1 MQRLQQATPCI
12 WWKAISYHYVR
23 RTRQVT
29 RYRNG
34 DAYTTTQVRTLFWFY
49 TLTFHPS
56 CYPDCFW
63 YSECCWAVTNS
74 CSQKA
79 KNSIQLSFIHAGTY
93 FENKNVPLVSHILLS
108 FLLSFFLHH
117 YSTSLSVP
125 CFFLLQV
132 YHERVNTHASSSEFD
147 YARYGV
153 KDVSKELLDLQQHP
167 AVRLR
172 FTKCFRY
179 QRDIKFKPVWL
190 WLLKGLPSF

>member
-63 YSECCWAVTNS
+63 CSECCWAVTNS

-93 FENKNVPLVSHILLS
+93 FENKNVPLVSHILLIIIRP
-108 FLLSFFLHH
+108 LCPCPAFF
-117 YSTSLSVP
+117 
-125 CFFLLQV
+125 
-132 YHERVNTHASSSEFD
+132 SSSGLPWAGEH
-147 YARYGV
+147 
-153 KDVSKELLDLQQHP
+153 SCL
-167 AVRLR
+167 
-172 FTKCFRY
+172 
-179 QRDIKFKPVWL
+179 KFWVWL
-190 WLLKGLPSF
+190 RPLWCQRRVKGAVGPAATPCCSPAFHKVFQVSARHQI